1 VQFITF
7 AEVHEEKNMRKIS
20 ILLILILLLAGL
32 YFFLPGKE
40 NGSASIKVE
49 DRAFMLD
56 DVSNISFI
64 TIKNPG
70 YPLVHLEKISEE
82 SWLLNKKYDADLYVV
97 KNMLAVLKNMKIRYI
112 PPATMVPKIMGE
124 LGEVGI
130 EIKAY
135 DKDGGIISDFI
146 MASND
151 SKEVSSFCVQRAA
164 RQPYAMHVDA
174 ADGGLRNYF
183 NMPLRDLRDKA
194 VFDYRDQKIDALS
207 ITYPKDRKNSFK
219 ITRNASAY
227 KFEAVDKLMSFQSGV
242 NLKTVDSYMQDYTR
256 LVSEAIRTG
265 EINADSIT
273 SRLAFAEMEIKSG
286 DTDKKWKFYPMIDL
300 LVDSINTRSV
310 IDSRKVERYFVFDE
324 SGECYIVQH
333 RMVGKYFRPVEYF
346 MN

>member
-1 VQFITF
+1 VTF
-7 AEVHEEKNMRKIS
+7 VEVYEEKNMRKIS
-20 ILLILILLLAGL
+20 ILLILVSLLAGL
-32 YFFLPGKE
+32 YFFLPQKE

-49 DRAFMLD
+49 DRAFMLE

-64 TIKNPG
+64 TVKNPG
-70 YPLVHLEKISEE
+70 YPMVHLERISEDN
-82 SWLLNKKYDADLYVV
+82 WRLNKKYKADLYVV

-112 PPATMVPKIMGE
+112 PPVTMVPKIMGE
-124 LGEVGI
+124 LNEVGI

-151 SKEVSSFCVQRAA
+151 SKEVSSFCLQRGA
-164 RQPYAMHVDA
+164 RQPYAMHIDA

-194 VFDYRDQKIDALS
+194 VFDYVAQEIDALK
-207 ITYPKDRKNSFK
+207 IIYPKDRKNSFK
-219 ITRNASAY
+219 ITRNASGY
-227 KFEAVDKLMSFQSGV
+227 TLEVLDKIQSLQTDV
-242 NLKTVDSYMQDYTR
+242 NLKTVDSYMKDYTR

-265 EINADSIT
+265 EINADSIK

-286 DTDKKWKFYPMIDL
+286 DTKKNWSFYPMIDL
-300 LVDSINTRSV
+300 IVDSINTRSV
-310 IDSRKVERYFVFDE
+310 IDTRKVERYFVFDE
-324 SGECYIVQH
+324 SGESYIVQH